1 MEASLDAQR
10 KRMTTLTAY
19 CALGAAI
26 VLEVAGTTFL
36 QMSEQFTKLVP
47 TLLMSACYLVA
58 FYFLTLAIKT
68 IPIGLAY
75 AIWSGLGI
83 VLISIIGYVVF
94 RQALDL
100 AALFGIALIIVGVIV
115 VNVFSKSMPL

>member
-1 MEASLDAQR
+1 MN
-10 KRMTTLTAY
+10 AY
-19 CALGAAI
+19 AALGAAI

-47 TLLMSACYLVA
+47 TVAMGACYLVA

-68 IPIGLAY
+68 IPVGLAY

-83 VLISIIGYVVF
+83 VLISLIGYVVF
-94 RQALDL
+94 RQSLDL
-100 AALFGIALIIVGVIV
+100 AALIGMGLIVVGVVV
-115 VNVFSKSMPL
+115 VNVFSKSIVY

>member
-1 MEASLDAQR
+1 M
-10 KRMTTLTAY
+10 TAY
-19 CALGAAI
+19 GALGAAI

-47 TLLMSACYLVA
+47 TLLMAACYLVA

-83 VLISIIGYVVF
+83 LLISAIGYVLF
-94 RQALDL
+94 RQSLDV
-100 AALFGIALIIVGVIV
+100 AAMIGLGFIVAGVII

>member
-1 MEASLDAQR
+1 MTSLS
-10 KRMTTLTAY
+10 AY
-19 CALGAAI
+19 GALGAAI

-47 TLLMSACYLVA
+47 TLLMAACYLIA

-83 VLISIIGYVVF
+83 LLISLIGYVVF
-94 RQALDL
+94 RQSLDV
-100 AALFGIALIIVGVIV
+100 AAIIGLGLIIVGVIV

>member
-1 MEASLDAQR
+1 
-10 KRMTTLTAY
+10 MTSMTAY
-19 CALGAAI
+19 GALGAAI

-47 TLLMSACYLVA
+47 TLLMAACYLVA

-83 VLISIIGYVVF
+83 LLISAIGYVLF
-94 RQALDL
+94 RQSLDV
-100 AALFGIALIIVGVIV
+100 AAMIGLGFIVAGVII

>member
-1 MEASLDAQR
+1 MTSLS
-10 KRMTTLTAY
+10 AY
-19 CALGAAI
+19 GALGAAI

-47 TLLMSACYLVA
+47 TLLMAACYLIA

-83 VLISIIGYVVF
+83 LLISLIGYVVF
-94 RQALDL
+94 RQSLDV
-100 AALFGIALIIVGVIV
+100 AAIIGLALIIVGVII